1 MMMIQGI
8 ARTVVWRRETVSSSK
23 VSKMAPTYSGVVR
36 PSI

>member
-8 ARTVVWRRETVSSSK
+8 SRTVVWRRETLSS
-23 VSKMAPTYSGVVR
+23 SKMAPTYSGVVR